1 MIQLFLGCSGTF
13 SRVLPIILD
22 ISILLQSCSPN
33 GSAASLVNAARVLDG
48 PLLFFLRVFTSDG
61 ITNAMVFLES
71 RILLLENIKLRYY
84 TYKIKERK
92 YKVVFHAEP
101 KLVILFVYQ
110 VYRWL
115 FCFLY
120 FFVTWIDVPCNCAIG
135 CT

>member
-1 MIQLFLGCSGTF
+1 MIQLFLGCSRTF

-71 RILLLENIKLRYY
+71 RILLLETSDVEILHIQNQRE
-84 TYKIKERK
+84 KI
-92 YKVVFHAEP
+92 
-101 KLVILFVYQ
+101 
-110 VYRWL
+110 
-115 FCFLY
+115 
-120 FFVTWIDVPCNCAIG
+120 
-135 CT
+135 